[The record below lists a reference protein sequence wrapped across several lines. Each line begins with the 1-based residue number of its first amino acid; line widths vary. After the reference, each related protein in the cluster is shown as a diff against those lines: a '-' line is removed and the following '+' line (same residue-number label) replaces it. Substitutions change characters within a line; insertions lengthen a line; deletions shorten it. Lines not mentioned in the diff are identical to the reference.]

1 MNLDR
6 ARILIAAQYA
16 APYEGNFI
24 ASLKTLKR
32 RLTSDHNAEVAF
44 AFPRAMELQPWAHNF
59 INENVVFLTGDE
71 STLITRREAEKIIND
86 FKPNLIHTHFEGY
99 DTCFHR
105 LSHKC
110 RIVWHMRDTLTFQ
123 TNYVKALYQF
133 YCYFKHYGLPFLRS
147 GNRYHK
153 PCIIGVC
160 SHEPKFIRKYR
171 LGIRTRED
179 IIPNGINLS
188 RIDCKLRKSH
198 KEFIF
203 LAFAGRNSQK
213 RVDLLLLAADSL
225 IKRNFKLR
233 VVIVDGHVPSVADT
247 IFRNKPEWLTEI
259 KPLEDINQV
268 FALADCFVSTSVHE
282 TFSNAIAE
290 AAAFGLPVIQSDIE
304 STLWNADN
312 PSTFLFRSEDVE
324 DLEKAMLKLMKI
336 PSFEIAKMTKITSK
350 NIFEKYTLEAWTEK
364 VIDFFCLIP

>member
-32 RLTSDHNAEVAF
+32 RLTSEHNAEVAF

-71 STLITRREAEKIIND
+71 STLITRREAEKIINE

-105 LSHKC
+105 ISREC
-110 RIVWHMRDTLTFQ
+110 RIVWHMRDTLTFH
-123 TNYVKALYQF
+123 TNYIKAIYQF
-133 YCYFKHYGLPFLRS
+133 YSYFKHYGIPFLKS
-147 GNRYHK
+147 GNSYYK

-160 SHEPKFIRKYR
+160 NHEPEFIRKYR
-171 LGIRTRED
+171 LGIRTCES

-188 RIDCKLRKSH
+188 RIDCKLRNNH
-198 KEFIF
+198 KEFTF
-203 LAFAGRNSQK
+203 LAFAGRNAQK

-225 IKRNFKLR
+225 IK
-233 VVIVDGHVPSVADT
+233 
-247 IFRNKPEWLTEI
+247 
-259 KPLEDINQV
+259 
-268 FALADCFVSTSVHE
+268 
-282 TFSNAIAE
+282 
-290 AAAFGLPVIQSDIE
+290 
-304 STLWNADN
+304 
-312 PSTFLFRSEDVE
+312 
-324 DLEKAMLKLMKI
+324 KI
-336 PSFEIAKMTKITSK
+336 
-350 NIFEKYTLEAWTEK
+350 
-364 VIDFFCLIP
+364 